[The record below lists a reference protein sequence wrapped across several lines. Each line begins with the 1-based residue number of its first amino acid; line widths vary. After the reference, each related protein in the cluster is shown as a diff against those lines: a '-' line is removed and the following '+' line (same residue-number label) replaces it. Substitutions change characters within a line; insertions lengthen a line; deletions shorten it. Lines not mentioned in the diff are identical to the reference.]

1 MSDVTTWAVLSDG
14 RYIRVLFN
22 KGAGNTLLTLKA
34 DDSQALADLSY
45 EVVRGVKPGAIDGTA
60 SKTKSDMQL
69 LADFLAQQLAESEYD
84 RLILVAPQATLDELK
99 QELSDEVK
107 QVIAG
112 ELAKDLL
119 ASSIDEIEQLLSEQ
133 LMTGTG

>member
-22 KGAGNTLLTLKA
+22 KGADNTLLTLKA

-45 EVVRGVKPGAIDGTA
+45 EVVRGVKPGATDGTA

-69 LADFLAQQLAESEYD
+69 LADFLAQQLDDSEYD
-84 RLILVAPQATLDELK
+84 RLILVAPQGTLDEL
-99 QELSDEVK
+99 QQVLTDEVK
-107 QVIAG
+107 QTVAG
-112 ELAKDLL
+112 QLADDLL
-119 ASSIDEIEQLLSEQ
+119 ATSVDDIENMLAEQLQAARE
-133 LMTGTG
+133 